1 MDVLENEVKTLL
13 AEAGRCLHAGVHDT
27 GKEELSLDQA
37 SPLSERSLAD
47 ATEALVVG
55 LLSRLKGRMI
65 ALFYRERDK
74 TEEASL

>member
-37 SPLSERSLAD
+37 
-47 ATEALVVG
+47 
-55 LLSRLKGRMI
+55 
-65 ALFYRERDK
+65 
-74 TEEASL
+74 